1 MLQGSK
7 WRIYKGPVTVLQKA
21 NVTHTPEILT
31 EELGE
36 PEWLVVVLYGDGAGV
51 EEDEDDDEPE
61 PPLLLA
67 HTPHPELELLQR

>member
-1 MLQGSK
+1 MLLTLFRYSK
-7 WRIYKGPVTVLQKA
+7 DTV
-21 NVTHTPEILT
+21 LT

-36 PEWLVVVLYGDGAGV
+36 PEWLVVVLHGDGAGV

-67 HTPHPELELLQR
+67 HPPHPELELLQRQHQAWII

>member
-1 MLQGSK
+1 M
-7 WRIYKGPVTVLQKA
+7 A
-21 NVTHTPEILT
+21 NVTHTLQLDTPEILT

-67 HTPHPELELLQR
+67 HTPHPKLELLQR